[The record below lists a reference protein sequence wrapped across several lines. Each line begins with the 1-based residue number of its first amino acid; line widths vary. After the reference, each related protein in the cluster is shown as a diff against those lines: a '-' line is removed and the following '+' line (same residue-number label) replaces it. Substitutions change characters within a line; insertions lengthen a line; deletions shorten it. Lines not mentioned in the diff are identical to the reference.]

1 MKSSLRW
8 LVLAYVPIALGL
20 YAQQPGSLTGS
31 WYLNVDKSEWGSA
44 KKPQSVVLRIEHAEP
59 ALRYSGS
66 VTYLNED
73 VRDFTFDGAI
83 DGKAYSMT
91 RSYGAGTVVLRRID
105 AATFESVFRTDDK
118 TYVETVRTTLLR
130 SGRDLTRRVHLE
142 TPQGSTSWTEIY
154 ERH

>member
-8 LVLAYVPIALGL
+8 LVPAYLPIALGL
-20 YAQQPGSLTGS
+20 CAQQPGNLTGN

-44 KKPQSVVLRIEHAEP
+44 KKLQDVVLHIEHKEP

-73 VRDFTFDGAI
+73 TRGFTFDGAI
-83 DGKAYSMT
+83 DGKAYPMT
-91 RSYGAGTVVLRRID
+91 RSYGSGTVVLRRID
-105 AATFESVFRTDDK
+105 ALTFESVFRTNDNA
-118 TYVETVRTTLLR
+118 YVENVRSTLSR
-130 SGRDLTRRVHLE
+130 GGRDLTRRVRLE